1 MQLENKIISC
11 TLLIIKKGA
20 KKKGE
25 LERPYFPLLLFTVE
39 KFTTHRVLGF

>member
-11 TLLIIKKGA
+11 TLLIIKK
-20 KKKGE
+20 E
-25 LERPYFPLLLFTVE
+25 QLERPYFSAPLYTVE